1 MDLPAWVE
9 EEIAKYEAPMT
20 GKVVIEIERYLG
32 GVTKI
37 EIGGLVRVKPP
48 QARAS

>member
-9 EEIAKYEAPMT
+9 EEIQKYEAPQT
-20 GKVVIEIERYLG
+20 GKIILEIERYMG
-32 GVTKI
+32 GITKI

-48 QARAS
+48 QTRAT

>member
-9 EEIAKYEAPMT
+9 DEIKKYEAPMT

-32 GVTKI
+32 GITRI

-48 QARAS
+48 QTRAT